1 MKDKIKR
8 NIFITLLISVVI
20 YFLMVIYGDYS
31 SVLTAFKLFNWKFIP
46 LIFLIIYV
54 TFLLKFLK
62 WQYYLK
68 LIGVN
73 LKLKDSFHIF
83 MASLTM
89 SFTPGKIGDFIKS
102 YMVREIDGTAP
113 SKTIPIIFADKIT
126 EFAALIVSVMIGVDM
141 LHKGI
146 IMLSLSVLMLVLLL
160 YLVLNNN
167 FIDWFFL
174 RLKRIKLFAKYIAPF
189 NQSLL
194 NSQIALK
201 PKPFFLMFLLSLL
214 IWIIEAAAFFIII
227 YGFQINIG
235 VSGTFFTYFFSIF
248 VGSVSFFPA
257 GLGITDGSIAILLTN
272 YGIHES
278 ISISVALIIRV
289 ATLWFAM
296 LVGSIS
302 MLIVV
307 RRNKNLIN
315 NIF

>member
-1 MKDKIKR
+1 
-8 NIFITLLISVVI
+8 
-20 YFLMVIYGDYS
+20 
-31 SVLTAFKLFNWKFIP
+31 
-46 LIFLIIYV
+46 
-54 TFLLKFLK
+54 
-62 WQYYLK
+62 
-68 LIGVN
+68 
-73 LKLKDSFHIF
+73 
-83 MASLTM
+83 
-89 SFTPGKIGDFIKS
+89 
-102 YMVREIDGTAP
+102 
-113 SKTIPIIFADKIT
+113 
-126 EFAALIVSVMIGVDM
+126 
-141 LHKGI
+141 
-146 IMLSLSVLMLVLLL
+146 
-160 YLVLNNN
+160 
-167 FIDWFFL
+167 
-174 RLKRIKLFAKYIAPF
+174 LFAKYIAPF

-302 MLIVV
+302 MLIVI